1 MTTIKNPVAR
11 WSRWMLTPELD
22 DYRYIVYYGGRSGGK
37 SWQIARVLAMLAARQ
52 PLRILCLREIQKSI
66 GDSSKLMIEDSI
78 KSLGLSQC
86 FDMQRYATRCVNGSE
101 FVYRGLGGVTTD
113 TIRSFE
119 SADICWIEEGSQIS
133 DDSWK
138 VLIPTIRKPG
148 SKIILSFNPVSRA
161 DVVYSTF
168 VANNPPARSFVKR
181 INYTDNP
188 FTSEETLEQ
197 VEYDREYN
205 PEMFRHIWLGE
216 CAPDMGTLRVLRI
229 DDLDKCVNAYPNYRH
244 MIDDYHPEV
253 GLDVADMGEDMN
265 AMTTR
270 FGPLVTNYR
279 QWHGGESVSDTARIA
294 DAHCNQIGASDLA
307 YDASGVGTGVRSALK
322 EMGRR
327 GYFINDER
335 FGGKV
340 KGEDLVFRN
349 NAKNKDMFMRRN
361 SQMAWNIRLRV
372 ENTIKLLDGGDVNPD
387 LCLFINPEVA
397 TPAYIDVLNQPT
409 WDDTTGKIRIRKAAQ
424 GERSPDAFD
433 SLVLAFARD
442 SQYGLSG

>member
-1 MTTIKNPVAR
+1 MRKISNFLPE

-22 DYRYIVYYGGRSGGK
+22 NYRYVALWGGRSSAK
-37 SWQIARVLAMLAARQ
+37 SWSIARALVVIAAMKPTRV
-52 PLRILCLREIQKSI
+52 LCLREVQRSI
-66 GDSSKLMIEDSI
+66 EDSSKKLIEDSVTA
-78 KSLGLSQC
+78 LGLTNYYDC
-86 FDMQRYATRCVNGSE
+86 QRYRTIGRNGSE
-101 FVYRGLGGVTTD
+101 IVYRGISAQTADNL
-113 TIRSFE
+113 RSFE
-119 SADICWIEEGSQIS
+119 SADIVWVEEAHQVSE
-133 DDSWK
+133 DSWR
-138 VLIPTIRKPG
+138 VLVPTIRKPG
-148 SKIILSFNPVSRA
+148 SKIILSFNAVNRT
-161 DVVYSTF
+161 DIVYQTF
-168 VANNPPARSFVKR
+168 VANKPPERSFVKKLL
-181 INYTDNP
+181 YTDNP

-205 PEMFRHIWLGE
+205 PEQFRHIWLGE

-279 QWHGGESVSDTARIA
+279 QWHGGESISDTARIA

-397 TPAYIDVLNQPT
+397 TSAYIDVLNQPT